1 MNQRDSVRDLL
12 AGKSILLTGA
22 TGFLAKAFLEKL
34 LRTVPDIGRVYLLIR
49 ASDVR
54 HTLARAENDIFS
66 SNLFDHL
73 KTASPRWFQRTL
85 RDKVRFVNGE
95 TSRARLG
102 LSTKDYLQ
110 LTHEIDVV
118 VNAAASTDFLNRLDA
133 AVGTNTIS
141 VAHLTEFVER
151 SRRARLLH
159 VSTCYVN
166 EFMSGEVTESFHAPA
181 HLRDFDLDEMI
192 LQLEHKVREG
202 GDLVRAGLRTARA
215 HGWNNVY
222 TFTKWLGERFIERA
236 GSRIH
241 AAIVRP
247 SIVESCLEAPHSGW
261 IEGWKVADPLI
272 YAVGTNRL
280 SFFPANRDTVID
292 VVPVDYVANAMFTAL
307 GELMRQQGPGVRLYQ
322 ACSGSENPLT
332 VGRITRII
340 CEAFAA
346 NRDRDPRLLSPS
358 LWRGVRTLGHVG
370 QGLARLVFGDKARV
384 RNLGRFLQLA
394 EVYAPYT
401 TLSVVFRNDRLLA
414 ANALMPEH
422 DRRAYPVSVRRLD
435 WENYLGTIHIPGL
448 LTHVLR
454 VPTVESARSAA

>member
-49 ASDVR
+49 ASDAR
-54 HTLARAENDIFS
+54 HTMARAENDIFS
-66 SNLFDHL
+66 SGLFDHL

-102 LSTKDYLQ
+102 LSAKDYLQ
-110 LTHEIDVV
+110 LTHEVDVV

-166 EFMSGEVTESFHAPA
+166 EFMSGEVTEDFHAPA
-181 HLRDFDLDEMI
+181 HLRDLDLDRMI
-192 LQLEHKVREG
+192 RELEASVREG
-202 GDLVRAGLRTARA
+202 GDLVQTGLRTARA

-222 TFTKWLGERFIERA
+222 TFTKWLGERFVERA

-247 SIVESCLEAPHSGW
+247 SIIESCAEAPHAGW

-280 SFFPANRDTVID
+280 GFFPARSETVID

-307 GELMRQQGPGVRLYQ
+307 GELLRQTGPGVRVYQ
-322 ACSGSENPLT
+322 SCSGSENPLT

-340 CEAFAA
+340 REAFAA
-346 NRDRDPRLLSPS
+346 HRDPQLLSPV
-358 LWRGVRTLGHVG
+358 LWRGVRTFAHAG
-370 QGLARLVFGDKARV
+370 QGLARLVFGDRAGG
-384 RNLGRFLQLA
+384 LGRFLQLA
-394 EVYAPYT
+394 DVYAPYT
-401 TLSVVFRNDRLLA
+401 SMSVTFRNDRLLA
-414 ANALMPEH
+414 ANALLPEH
-422 DRRAYPVSVRRLD
+422 DRRSYPVSCRRLD

-454 VPTVESARSAA
+454 VPSVEAARRVA